1 MLCGAHLALKE
12 REGVNNNNNISNLLL
27 STEIAVPLNTPG
39 FHFTSRHA
47 FPSPSPS
54 SPTKIVGR
62 FGGSGEHSSAS
73 LLPASM
79 AVAAFSIRG
88 YVSSMRGAPAEG
100 RSSFGVEDLPPM
112 EAPRFRWWAD
122 EVEVAVAGAPAPAP
136 ASTPPPPPPPQP
148 SRRTQAKARAPKKR
162 SIADL
167 FAAAPLLALPPA
179 HAGDENKAP
188 EVDGDD
194 EALCSIMRRTK
205 EQKRKRRLEE
215 AAFAAAAAAAERP
228 ESGNNFV
235 REQAHGRI
243 NVPDELDTPQASKKS
258 EGIHDPRIDQDK
270 IPDLK
275 RKKKVDVNDLEK
287 ERIDKLRSIEGN
299 KMSNKVGKQHDMKK
313 MLPLHS
319 ILKKYTKHTSFKMV
333 KEKSGNTKGKEVIE
347 LCRKSVKRVKFAEV
361 DDVLGIDKQTSK
373 RPQLESI
380 CKLFSDALASSSSSS
395 TDMSTEGDRYVAAES
410 SSSHMPELMEASKN
424 MDHEDSLEL
433 VSTKLPSNL
442 IDLNEALPEST
453 DFNYPSVSNSEPD
466 PEPTQH
472 TLERVENSV
481 SSGTL
486 LQNELM
492 EVADTNI
499 ASPPMKSTRELG
511 EPHFSL
517 NLNYGGTQ
525 LSNEGEVPPSQS
537 QKHNASSSM
546 AWSVHSAMDLQPE
559 RRPAAGQ
566 TVRLMGKDLAVSTPR
581 EDHPTELFLELPRQ
595 GRPYL
600 SLQAQSVLPTIS
612 SQSAGTSQSH
622 IRYTIPQNFSHSL
635 STANSLSEDQ
645 LQHEDRVR
653 YLSDTQPHQNVHVG
667 CPHFPN
673 HGRAALHQ
681 SSSSPWCG
689 YSDPLCR
696 TAPPSA
702 PILPTMT
709 PRPRVSPSSNAHAS
723 LPTPGVV
730 ISARSSVLPHNS
742 SGFTL
747 THPCRIVEEGSDSRR
762 DAAFPSS
769 SSDNVAARAAVPD
782 LSNTSSGGRYVQRS
796 GPVKLIPGAKHIL
809 MPSNSTGDGTTS
821 MPVYSCVSFGSRRR
835 NVSAPQNR

>member
-1 MLCGAHLALKE
+1 
-12 REGVNNNNNISNLLL
+12 
-27 STEIAVPLNTPG
+27 
-39 FHFTSRHA
+39 
-47 FPSPSPS
+47 
-54 SPTKIVGR
+54 
-62 FGGSGEHSSAS
+62 
-73 LLPASM
+73 M
-79 AVAAFSIRG
+79 AIAAFSIRG
-88 YVSSMRGAPAEG
+88 YVASMRGAGAGAAVEG
-100 RSSFGVEDLPPM
+100 RRSFGVEDLPPM

-122 EVEVAVAGAPAPAP
+122 ELAVAVAVAGAPSPAP
-136 ASTPPPPPPPQP
+136 VPPPSPPQP
-148 SRRTQAKARAPKKR
+148 SRRAQAKARAPKKR

-167 FAAAPLLALPPA
+167 FAAAPPLALAPA
-179 HAGDENKAP
+179 DAGGGNEAP

-194 EALCSIMRRTK
+194 EALCAIMRRTK
-205 EQKRKRRLEE
+205 ERKRKRRLEE
-215 AAFAAAAAAAERP
+215 AAAATAAAAERP
-228 ESGNNFV
+228 ESEGNFV
-235 REQAHGRI
+235 REEAPGRI

-258 EGIHDPRIDQDK
+258 EGIHDPRIDKDK

-275 RKKKVDVNDLEK
+275 RTKKVAVNDLEK
-287 ERIDKLRSIEGN
+287 ERMNKNKNIDKLRSIEG
-299 KMSNKVGKQHDMKK
+299 KKSNKTGKHHDMKK

-319 ILKKYTKHTSFKMV
+319 ILKKYTKHTSVKMV
-333 KEKSGNTKGKEVIE
+333 KEKNGNTKGKEVIE

-361 DDVLGIDKQTSK
+361 NDVLGIDKQSSK
-373 RPQLESI
+373 RPQLESL
-380 CKLFSDALASSSSSS
+380 CKLFSDALDSSSSSS

-410 SSSHMPELMEASKN
+410 SSSHMPERAFSKTMEASKN
-424 MDHEDSLEL
+424 TDHGDSLEL
-433 VSTKLPSNL
+433 ISTKLSNNL

-453 DFNYPSVSNSEPD
+453 DLNYPSVSNSEESNPD
-466 PEPTQH
+466 STQH
-472 TLERVENSV
+472 TLDSDVQVIDEGRQNQEDLSFDSHGLSCQPLPDSDLERVANSV

-492 EVADTNI
+492 EVTDTNI
-499 ASPPMKSTRELG
+499 AGPPMKSTRELG

-525 LSNEGEVPPSQS
+525 LSTEGEVPPSQS
-537 QKHNASSSM
+537 QKHNASSSGM
-546 AWSVHSAMDLQPE
+546 ASSVHSAMNVQRE

-566 TVRLMGKDLAVSTPR
+566 TVRLMGKDLAISTTR
-581 EDHPTELFLELPRQ
+581 EDSYTEDHPTRLFLELPRQ

-612 SQSAGTSQSH
+612 IHSAGTSQSH

-635 STANSLSEDQ
+635 STANALSEDQ

-653 YLSDTQPHQNVHVG
+653 YLSGTQPH
-667 CPHFPN
+667 FPS

-681 SSSSPWCG
+681 SSSSPWRR

-702 PILPTMT
+702 PILPTLT
-709 PRPRVSPSSNAHAS
+709 PHASPSSASHATS
-723 LPTPGVV
+723 PV
-730 ISARSSVLPHNS
+730 RPHNS

-747 THPCRIVEEGSDSRR
+747 THPCRIVEERSDSRR
-762 DAAFPSS
+762 DAAFPSR
-769 SSDNVAARAAVPD
+769 SSDNVAARAAIPD

-821 MPVYSCVSFGSRRR
+821 MPVYSCVSFGSRRG